1 MEVVPRW
8 PAFSDPVGAV
18 SQMIPPDFGK
28 LGARDMAVLA
38 GVLIGLCIAGLVA
51 YAGFLF
57 VVRMM
62 LGG

>member
-1 MEVVPRW
+1 MI
-8 PAFSDPVGAV
+8 DP
-18 SQMIPPDFGK
+18 DLGK
-28 LGARDMAVLA
+28 LGARDMAILA